1 MLKNYN
7 ENGEQMDGSILFK
20 QDKEKMKQMIE
31 TMWNYRTGK
40 MIENDKTETKKRNKA
55 TRKERDYEQKR
66 L

>member
-7 ENGEQMDGSILFK
+7 ENGEQMVGSILFK
-20 QDKEKMKQMIE
+20 QDKEKIKQMIE

-40 MIENDKTETKKRNKA
+40 MIEYDKTESKKRNKA

>member
-7 ENGEQMDGSILFK
+7 ENGEQMVGSILFK